1 MPVKM
6 RLSRNRSYNHPMA
19 PADQNLISIALLLR
33 QPRHIDLH
41 NVERAARNAF
51 REAPQPPEVAPLENI
66 PGFGILLGPVKLGI
80 ISLDRPYFRD
90 VKQIAAQIKSS
101 ATRSAV
107 EQHRAWLSVDL
118 IGEAPQF
125 ADQLRLY
132 GALGLLIAEFLDDN
146 VLAIVRLPDGPIL
159 AYDFSFIPMFRAGG
173 AAEVFRRGQ
182 AKGNIKAD
190 SEKGDAQTAVAEARR
205 RWPEFVHAFA
215 HRRPDQ
221 QFAIKKRFDDGK
233 IAEHMWATVSAI
245 SGSTVYGQLNNK
257 PNRIK
262 SLKFGDKV
270 TFPESE
276 VEDWIYTDGPNKIGE
291 FHAKVAQ
298 TQK

>member
-1 MPVKM
+1 
-6 RLSRNRSYNHPMA
+6 MA
-19 PADQNLISIALLLR
+19 NVGQNQISIALLLR

-41 NVERAARNAF
+41 IVERAAGIAF
-51 REAPQPPEVAPLENI
+51 RQAPQPPEVAPLQNM
-66 PGFGILLGPVKLGI
+66 PGFAILVGPVRLGI
-80 ISLDRPYFRD
+80 IALDRPYFRD
-90 VKQIAAQIKSS
+90 VNQIAVQLKNS
-101 ATRSAV
+101 AARAGV

-132 GALGLLIAEFLDDN
+132 GALGLMIAEFLDDN

-159 AYDFSFIPMFRAGG
+159 AYDFAMIPMFRAGG
-173 AAEVFRRGQ
+173 AAEIFRRGQ
-182 AKGNIKAD
+182 ARGNVKSD
-190 SEKGDAQTAVAEARR
+190 SEKGDAQSATAEARR

-221 QFAIKKRFDDGK
+221 QFAVKKKFDDGK
-233 IAEHMWATVSAI
+233 VAEHMWATISAI
-245 SGSTVYGQLNNK
+245 NGATVYGQLNNT

-262 SLKFGDKV
+262 KLKFGDKV
-270 TFPESE
+270 TFPDSE

-291 FHAKVAQ
+291 FQTKVAQ
-298 TQK
+298 THQ